1 MGGGGMRMEEEAV
14 EQKERMRVCRGG
26 REKKEYYRLLHDK
39 GGMEEEVQMLYRKR
53 LP

>member
-1 MGGGGMRMEEEAV
+1 MRMEEEAV
-14 EQKERMRVCRGG
+14 EQKERMRVRRGG
-26 REKKEYYRLLHDK
+26 REEKRLLHDK